1 MTKEEKLK
9 ALRVKL
15 YKATPLKLDLVDE
28 LISTIKNCF
37 HGVETNGIRFDSTFK
52 LGDNY
57 VKLLELDELSGVLV
71 HWEPDFGIST
81 QSDPYCSA
89 YILEPRE
96 IRRIIKKITEVKNYY
111 NSHQPK

>member
-9 ALRVKL
+9 AIRVKL

-28 LISTIKNCF
+28 LISAIKNCF
-37 HGVETNGIRFDSTFK
+37 QGVETNGIRFDSTFK
-52 LGDNY
+52 VGDNY

-71 HWEPDFGIST
+71 YWD
-81 QSDPYCSA
+81 SDHYCSA

-96 IRRIIKKITEVKNYY
+96 IRRIIKKITEVKEYY

>member
-9 ALRVKL
+9 EIRVKL

-28 LISTIKNCF
+28 LISAIKNCF

-71 HWEPDFGIST
+71 YWDADH
-81 QSDPYCSA
+81 YCSA
-89 YILEPRE
+89 YILEPQK
-96 IRRIIKKITEVKNYY
+96 IQTIIDKVKAI
-111 NSHQPK
+111 KT